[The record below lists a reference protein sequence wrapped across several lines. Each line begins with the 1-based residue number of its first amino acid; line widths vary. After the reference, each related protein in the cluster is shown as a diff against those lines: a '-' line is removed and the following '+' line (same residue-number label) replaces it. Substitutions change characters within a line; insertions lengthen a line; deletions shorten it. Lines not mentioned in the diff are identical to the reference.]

1 MRLLAALVAL
11 ILSAPAF
18 AQTYVAGQRGQLVDG
33 SGTVTTGAAS
43 KQVFAYDGARQFLF
57 CLNPIAETEP
67 LYVNIGQTAT
77 ATGSSIELAP
87 GGSVTFANN
96 FIPVQNVNVT
106 AATTGHRYV
115 CKAGSS
121 Q

>member
-11 ILSAPAF
+11 TLSAPAF

-33 SGTVTTGAAS
+33 SGTVTTGNTS
-43 KQVFAYDGARQFLF
+43 QQVFAYDGSRYFLL
-57 CLNPIAETEP
+57 CLNPIAATEP
-67 LYVNIGQTAT
+67 LYVNFGLAAS

-87 GGSVTFANN
+87 GGSVTFGDN
-96 FIPVQNVNVT
+96 FIPVGVVSVT
-106 AATTGHRYV
+106 AATAGHRYV
-115 CKAGSS
+115 CKTASK